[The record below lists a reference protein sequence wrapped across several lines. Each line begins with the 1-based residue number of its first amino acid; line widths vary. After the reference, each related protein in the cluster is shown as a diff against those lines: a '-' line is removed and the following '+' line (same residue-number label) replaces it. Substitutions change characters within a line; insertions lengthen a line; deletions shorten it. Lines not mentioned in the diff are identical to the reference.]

1 MTEIQS
7 GPSSVYRLNKFTV
20 AMKEREEF
28 LDLLEKTHAV
38 MRAQHGFVRDLIL
51 EHQSDPDVCDLF
63 TLIELAGPD
72 AVIRVTAAIAD
83 QDRMLGLD
91 RNEIVSRLGVVSS
104 AWLLKAV
111 QPC

>member
-1 MTEIQS
+1 MTETQG
-7 GPSSVYRLNKFTV
+7 GPSSVYRINKFTV
-20 AMKEREEF
+20 PTEEREEF

-51 EHQSDPDVCDLF
+51 EQQSDPDVCDLF

-72 AVIRVTAAIAD
+72 AVSRVTAAIAD
-83 QDRMLGLD
+83 QDRVLGLD
-91 RNEIVSRLGVVSS
+91 RKEIVSRLGIRSS

-111 QPC
+111 QLS